1 MFFVALGLAGCQTM
15 TAPRPA
21 VLVSDDAASMELL
34 KGAIGEHMGRANID
48 LGAGDLTAESI
59 ISVLPPR
66 VTAMEG
72 NSVAVP
78 KMLQLRVRADDC
90 YIYDEAERRSTR
102 VRDLVCRPID

>member
-1 MFFVALGLAGCQTM
+1 M

-21 VLVSDDAASMELL
+21 VLASGDAASMALL
-34 KGAIGEHMGRANID
+34 KDAISEHVGRASID
-48 LGAGDLTAESI
+48 LGTGDLTTQSM

-72 NSVAVP
+72 NSVALP
-78 KMLQLRVRADDC
+78 KMLQLRMRADDC
-90 YIYDEAERRSTR
+90 YIYDEAERRATL